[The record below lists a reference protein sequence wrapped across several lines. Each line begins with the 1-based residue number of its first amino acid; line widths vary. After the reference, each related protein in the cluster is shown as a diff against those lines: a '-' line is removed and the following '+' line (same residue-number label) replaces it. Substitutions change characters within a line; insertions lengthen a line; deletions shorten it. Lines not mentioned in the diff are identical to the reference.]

1 MENFNI
7 LPKDLEKALNGV
19 VEPEAAE
26 DSKGPPQKE
35 KVHRDVKAKLNNKL
49 LSAILRRLYQLN
61 LTATEEERVLIY
73 EILDDLEQLMILNK
87 IGLELL
93 RGGKK

>member
-1 MENFNI
+1 VR
-7 LPKDLEKALNGV
+7 KDEF
-19 VEPEAAE
+19 
-26 DSKGPPQKE
+26 
-35 KVHRDVKAKLNNKL
+35 
-49 LSAILRRLYQLN
+49 N

>member
-1 MENFNI
+1 MGVR
-7 LPKDLEKALNGV
+7 KDEF
-19 VEPEAAE
+19 
-26 DSKGPPQKE
+26 
-35 KVHRDVKAKLNNKL
+35 
-49 LSAILRRLYQLN
+49 N